1 MYLGIDEDHKRI
13 SLPPE
18 DLLTHG
24 VVLGRTGSG
33 KTGLTIA
40 LLEEVSA
47 SGAHSIVFDPKGD
60 LTNLALS
67 LASAEDFVQW
77 VEPGADAGEAYKAH
91 MRGLAVFGLGPDS
104 VRVWRNKV
112 KVVIYAPGKTY
123 GGGRSINVFP
133 TFAPPAGEMI
143 PPRERASREVGSV
156 MDAIGS
162 SGDPYDPALVFLAE
176 AVMLAWSQ
184 RRALPVDL
192 WPGVLTDPPERLQ
205 TFGGMALDEF
215 LPKRQRT
222 KLARKLIGFRHQAD
236 RWLNGE
242 RLDLHA
248 ITQSD
253 KPTISVFTMRHLNED
268 ERHFFTGLM
277 MNRLVDFMFETAAS
291 QQLKLLVVLD
301 EARGYLPPYP
311 YNPPTKGPICTI
323 LAQGRAQGLGM
334 LIGTQNP
341 MDLDYKALSNVG
353 TWFVGRLRERDCNR
367 DLASELKGRN
377 VEVEQVSDLPQRR
390 FLALDKRG
398 GHNLL
403 QVRWCYNY
411 LRGPLSA
418 QDLLRAGDN
427 SPPRI
432 WIAPRL
438 PPTER
443 APVQDDPATR
453 TARRKFWGKVFGSG
467 A

>member
-1 MYLGIDEDHKRI
+1 MYLGMNQEHEPI
-13 SLPPE
+13 SLPST

-40 LLEEVSA
+40 LLEEVAAAGSHA
-47 SGAHSIVFDPKGD
+47 IVFDPKGD

-67 LASAEDFVQW
+67 LATTEDFLKW
-77 VEPGADAGEAYKAH
+77 VEPGVDPVEACKVH
-91 MRGLAVFGLGPDS
+91 LEGLGAFGLGPDG

-112 KVVIYAPGKTY
+112 KVIIYAPGKTY

-133 TFAPPAGEMI
+133 TFEPPSGEMV

-156 MDAIGS
+156 LEAIGS

-192 WPGVLTDPPERLQ
+192 WPGILTSPPERLQ

-215 LPKRQRT
+215 LPKRLRT

-248 ITQSD
+248 MTQSST
-253 KPTISVFTMRHLNED
+253 PTISVFTMRHLDEE

-291 QQLKLLVVLD
+291 QKLKLLVVLD

-353 TWFVGRLRERDCNR
+353 TWFIGRLRERDCNR

-377 VEVEQVSDLPQRR
+377 VEVEDVTDLPQRR
-390 FLALDKRG
+390 FLTLDKRG
-398 GHNLL
+398 GDTLL

-411 LRGPLSA
+411 LRGPLGA
-418 QDLLRAGDN
+418 QDLLRLDGHSAPEIRVVRRVDV
-427 SPPRI
+427 PRQ
-432 WIAPRL
+432 PL
-438 PPTER
+438 
-443 APVQDDPATR
+443 DPKTQ
-453 TARRKFWGKVFGSG
+453 RRKRAFWGRILGTG
-467 A
+467 E